1 MTVSEIANG
10 HTPANGVA
18 AGNQPKNWMPC
29 SDQPAFARRKLK
41 IICIGAGYSGLTLAH
56 KIEHELK
63 LSDVIELVIYE
74 KNPQVGGTWFENTY
88 PGVACDIPAHAYTF
102 LFESNPN
109 WSHFYPPGAE
119 IEEYIQRT
127 VKKYNLDKD
136 VQFNSRVK
144 ETIWDDNAGK
154 WLVRVDQ
161 AGTIKDDEADILVNA
176 SGFLN
181 KTNWP
186 QIEGLS
192 DFKGKLVHTSRWDNS
207 YDWTDKRVAVI
218 GNGSSGIQCVAAM
231 QPKVAKL
238 VNFVRNP
245 TWVSVN
251 FCAEKTIDGHNFA
264 YTEEQKRQFAEDP
277 EAHLNVNA
285 FFYGMYKDHPIQLG
299 LTAACK
305 QQMADRMKGIQ
316 DPTVVAKMSE
326 LEFRPGCRRL
336 TPGDGY
342 LEAFAN
348 PNATMTF
355 DPIERIT
362 ERGVKTVGGDEQEFD
377 MIVCA
382 TGFDTSFI
390 PSWKLVGRNGAVLDE
405 RWKTDPEAFFA
416 VQVDT
421 MPNYFIFNGPNC
433 PISHG
438 SVLTQVS
445 WTCDYILRWAKK
457 IATEDIKSIDVKRE
471 AMDDYNV
478 YAQEFLKRTVWS
490 DGCRS
495 WYKNGKASGQVTGV
509 YPGSILHFKD
519 CLENIGGEHFNI
531 EYRSKN
537 RFYCLGNGE
546 SVHDKHGAGDLAYY
560 M

>member
-1 MTVSEIANG
+1 
-10 HTPANGVA
+10 
-18 AGNQPKNWMPC
+18 
-29 SDQPAFARRKLK
+29 
-41 IICIGAGYSGLTLAH
+41 
-56 KIEHELK
+56 
-63 LSDVIELVIYE
+63 
-74 KNPQVGGTWFENTY
+74 
-88 PGVACDIPAHAYTF
+88 
-102 LFESNPN
+102 
-109 WSHFYPPGAE
+109 
-119 IEEYIQRT
+119 
-127 VKKYNLDKD
+127 
-136 VQFNSRVK
+136 
-144 ETIWDDNAGK
+144 
-154 WLVRVDQ
+154 
-161 AGTIKDDEADILVNA
+161 
-176 SGFLN
+176 
-181 KTNWP
+181 
-186 QIEGLS
+186 
-192 DFKGKLVHTSRWDNS
+192 
-207 YDWTDKRVAVI
+207 
-218 GNGSSGIQCVAAM
+218 
-231 QPKVAKL
+231 
-238 VNFVRNP
+238 
-245 TWVSVN
+245 
-251 FCAEKTIDGHNFA
+251 
-264 YTEEQKRQFAEDP
+264 
-277 EAHLNVNA
+277 
-285 FFYGMYKDHPIQLG
+285 MYKDHPIQLG

-457 IATEDIKSIDVKRE
+457 IATEDIKYVPPCAFIAFPGSTDI
-471 AMDDYNV
+471 
-478 YAQEFLKRTVWS
+478 
-490 DGCRS
+490 
-495 WYKNGKASGQVTGV
+495 GQVHRRQARGHGRLQRLRAGV
-509 YPGSILHFKD
+509 PEAHGLVGRLPQLVQEWEGIRPSHGRLSRLYLALQGLSGKHRRRALQHRVPVEEPVLLFGQRR
-519 CLENIGGEHFNI
+519 E
-531 EYRSKN
+531 RS
-537 RFYCLGNGE
+537 
-546 SVHDKHGAGDLAYY
+546 
-560 M
+560 